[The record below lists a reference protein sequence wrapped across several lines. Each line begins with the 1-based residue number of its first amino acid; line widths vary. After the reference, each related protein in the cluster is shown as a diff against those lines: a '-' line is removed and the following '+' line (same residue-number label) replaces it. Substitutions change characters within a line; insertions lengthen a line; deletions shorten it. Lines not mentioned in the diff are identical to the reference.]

1 MLVFQWHCAVPAFGA
16 DVGDSVDH
24 ENAEVVFAMQ
34 VADEVIASVLV
45 HHLVRVGGVGNSAC
59 TRTAF
64 MWYQGAIRAVI
75 TVLEGYAVAF
85 FDGLIQLVDS
95 G

>member
-1 MLVFQWHCAVPAFGA
+1 
-16 DVGDSVDH
+16 
-24 ENAEVVFAMQ
+24 MQ

-64 MWYQGAIRAVI
+64 MRYQGAIRSVI

>member
-1 MLVFQWHCAVPAFGA
+1 MSAVPAFGA

-45 HHLVRVGGVGNSAC
+45 HHLVLFGVA
-59 TRTAF
+59 
-64 MWYQGAIRAVI
+64 
-75 TVLEGYAVAF
+75 
-85 FDGLIQLVDS
+85 
-95 G
+95 